1 MSPIVIVLIGF
12 VGGIFSG
19 AFGIGGGA
27 VMVPALVYLLR
38 LTQHQ
43 AQGTTLALMVP
54 PIEDDEA
61 VSLGLPFDDADDDVE
76 QPPTTGDPT

>member
-43 AQGTTLALMVP
+43 AQGTMH
-54 PIEDDEA
+54 EA
-61 VSLGLPFDDADDDVE
+61 AKILTPRCS
-76 QPPTTGDPT
+76 